1 MSRSRVLALSLAA
14 CAAFPAYGQGA
25 TPGKVGII
33 HIQQAIVLTRDG
45 KKAFSDLQSRFEPRS
60 KDLEGKKSTIAALQQ
75 ELSKGSNTMAEE
87 RRATIQREI
96 DSKTK
101 SLNREAEDAQTEWEQ
116 EQNKLINELG
126 QRMIVVLEKYAREN
140 GYSMVLDVSSQQSP
154 VLWVADGIDITKEIV
169 DLYDKNAPA
178 AAPVKPG
185 GVPPPSKPPLTPPA
199 KPPGKQPGT
208 IK

>member
-1 MSRSRVLALSLAA
+1 MSLATG
-14 CAAFPAYGQGA
+14 AAFLAHGQSSA
-25 TPGKVGII
+25 PGKVGII
-33 HIQQAIVLTRDG
+33 HVQQAIVNTKDG
-45 KKAFSDLQSRFEPRS
+45 KKAFGDLQSRFEPRS
-60 KDLEGKKSTIAALQQ
+60 KDLEAKKNAIAALQQ

-101 SLNREAEDAQTEWEQ
+101 SLNRQAEDAQTEWEQ

-126 QRMIVVLEKYAREN
+126 QRLIVVLEKYAREN

-185 GVPPPSKPPLTPPA
+185 GAPAAFPA
-199 KPPGKQPGT
+199 KPPLSPQVKPAAKQPGT
-208 IK
+208 VK